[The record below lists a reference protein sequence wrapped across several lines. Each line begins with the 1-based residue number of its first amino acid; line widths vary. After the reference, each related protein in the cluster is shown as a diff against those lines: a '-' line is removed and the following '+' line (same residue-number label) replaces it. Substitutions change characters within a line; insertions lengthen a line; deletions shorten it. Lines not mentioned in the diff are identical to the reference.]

1 MDIYGTIFCISW
13 LSVISYQLLLPLI
26 LILILILPHQAA
38 SVWPKDNP
46 NKIKM
51 VDFLEQKTLAGRVW
65 KKARPQPK

>member
-1 MDIYGTIFCISW
+1 MALYF
-13 LSVISYQLLLPLI
+13 LYFMVISYQLLLLLILI